1 MDNYS
6 MKEVMEREFK
16 EVHDHLNKIEIQTT
30 KTNGR
35 VNSLE
40 RSRVQIWT
48 AIFMFLALGGIIL
61 TLAVMAIDSKIK
73 NGIVSA
79 LENYD
84 KIIIK

>member
-1 MDNYS
+1 